1 MLLKPPYLAFAF
13 FCERVLHEQDGVL
26 TPIRIVD
33 RLLVNH
39 MPASKSP
46 VPTALHSITLVV
58 GLKAGNYKG
67 KGKIRIKGAA
77 PSGKSVTRKPIET
90 EVELTGADSGANFIA
105 ILGLSFREVGTYW
118 FDIYFNDRMLARTPL
133 SVSVFS
139 PQMPIARMTA
149 EKKRIRAPRKA

>member
-1 MLLKPPYLAFAF
+1 MLLKSPYLAFAF
-13 FCERVLHEQDGVL
+13 FCERILHEQDGVL

-33 RLLVNH
+33 RLLVNF
-39 MPASKSP
+39 MPAPKIAPAP
-46 VPTALHSITLVV
+46 VNSITLVV

-77 PSGKSVTRKPIET
+77 PSGKSVTPKPIET

-105 ILGLSFREVGTYW
+105 ILGLPFREVGTYW
-118 FDIYFNDRMLARTPL
+118 FDIYFNNRMLTRTPL

-139 PQMPIARMTA
+139 PQTPIARTA
-149 EKKRIRAPRKA
+149 AGKKRIRAPRKA